1 MFLYACASVMDT
13 EPPPLCQNSN
23 STAWFWFLGSGWSCC
38 KESLVSGPGAEGRL
52 KTVSSE
58 CFPWNRMWQQNSAA
72 SPSGLNHSSQLD
84 ECWVGKKASSPHL
97 TCWFQALK
105 MWTLPQVWLILK
117 QKQMFALFEV
127 HVEIGARAV
136 YSKWEE
142 FENSSCRGSLS
153 NTPDHL
159 NVRLIYCLATRS
171 TSATVGNTIFQETW
185 WCLIRAS
192 II

>member
-1 MFLYACASVMDT
+1 MC
-13 EPPPLCQNSN
+13 LCDGHRTSSAVSKQQFYSLILIFGKWVKLLQRK
-23 STAWFWFLGSGWSCC
+23 SGEWSRCWGKIEDGVFWVFSLKQDVTAELCSFTVRTKSQFTTGWMLGG
-38 KESLVSGPGAEGRL
+38 
-52 KTVSSE
+52 
-58 CFPWNRMWQQNSAA
+58 
-72 SPSGLNHSSQLD
+72 
-84 ECWVGKKASSPHL
+84 GKKASSPHL

-171 TSATVGNTIFQETW
+171 TSATGGNTIFQETW

>member
-1 MFLYACASVMDT
+1 
-13 EPPPLCQNSN
+13 
-23 STAWFWFLGSGWSCC
+23 
-38 KESLVSGPGAEGRL
+38 
-52 KTVSSE
+52 
-58 CFPWNRMWQQNSAA
+58 
-72 SPSGLNHSSQLD
+72 
-84 ECWVGKKASSPHL
+84 
-97 TCWFQALK
+97 
-105 MWTLPQVWLILK
+105 MWTLPQVWLIVK

-171 TSATVGNTIFQETW
+171 TSATGNIPVAEYHIPKNMMMFDQGLHHLAHWVHIDRTSLLCSLSSSDFQHKTLLGLMET
-185 WCLIRAS
+185 CLDEGQPEEES
-192 II
+192 NLCSFLFMK